1 MKRTLIHN
9 ATIVNEGRSV
19 QGSVVIEGD
28 RIAEVLTYG
37 KKLSVPCDETIDAAG
52 CCLLPGVIDDHV
64 HFRDPG
70 LTHKADILTES
81 RAAAAGGVTSIM
93 DMPNTNPLTTTLSAL
108 EQKFDL
114 LNEKCIVNHSCYF
127 GATNNNYTE
136 FNQLDKHRV
145 CGIKLF
151 MGSSTGNMLV
161 DKTNSLLNIF
171 NGTDMLIATH
181 CESQEIIKKNTEY
194 YKKMFSDAP
203 EVPISKHPNIRSSAA
218 CYASTELAVR
228 MASLAGARLHVLH
241 VSTAKELQLFSDIP
255 LEEKHITAEAC
266 VAHLLYRQ
274 QDYKELGTRIK
285 CNPSIKKQADRDALR
300 NAVNTGVIDVIATDH
315 APHLLSEK
323 EGGALKAMS
332 GMPMIQFSLVSMLE
346 LAEKGIFSI
355 ETIVEKM
362 CHAPAQIYGICDRGY
377 VREGYKADLVL
388 VSHGDRWEVNSENIL
403 SKCGWSPLEGNSF
416 RWKVERTFANG
427 HLIYSDGQVD
437 DTYRGEELRFDY
449 KDK

>member
-37 KKLSVPCDETIDAAG
+37 KKLSVPCDETTDATG

-194 YKKMFSDAP
+194 YKKMFSDVP